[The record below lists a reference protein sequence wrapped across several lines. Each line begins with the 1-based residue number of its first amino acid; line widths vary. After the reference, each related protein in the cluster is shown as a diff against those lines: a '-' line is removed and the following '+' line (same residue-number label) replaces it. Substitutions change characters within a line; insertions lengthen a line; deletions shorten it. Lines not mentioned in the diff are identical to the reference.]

1 MFFTDESKKYPYFGW
16 EPMRLTDFVFGNKN
30 FREDIEQEALPRIS
44 RPSKSV
50 DPAALRQEME
60 RRFSWMPFWGFGAGR
75 PYLCLDLHTSP
86 PMVRAYTGCFWV
98 TSPQTW
104 NFVLAKSF
112 TEFVE
117 KWSRYYFLAP
127 KADWLNICSFL
138 EGTFD
143 WSPEHFPQIGTHR

>member
-1 MFFTDESKKYPYFGW
+1 
-16 EPMRLTDFVFGNKN
+16 
-30 FREDIEQEALPRIS
+30 
-44 RPSKSV
+44 
-50 DPAALRQEME
+50 
-60 RRFSWMPFWGFGAGR
+60 
-75 PYLCLDLHTSP
+75 
-86 PMVRAYTGCFWV
+86 MVRAYTGCFWV